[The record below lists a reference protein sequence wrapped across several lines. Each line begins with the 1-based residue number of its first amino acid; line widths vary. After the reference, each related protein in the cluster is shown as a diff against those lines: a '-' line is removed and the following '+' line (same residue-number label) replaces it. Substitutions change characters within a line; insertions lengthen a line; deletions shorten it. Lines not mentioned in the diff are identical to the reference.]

1 VWYFVLKVLFPILRS
16 GRIFIDSRGAVSE
29 GEPMNNN
36 NTRSRIHRMCTA
48 SKLDEK
54 DLYDKAKLLLEIYRD
69 VCWNTV
75 EYVNDLREEFQEY
88 DSDYCSGD
96 MDDAL
101 IYLENFA
108 PDEGKERFEER
119 IKGLFETKWMIE
131 IVDAAMIKVKDCPVN
146 GELYFS
152 LLSAYYLS
160 KFSFTESEMLEE
172 FGLERSSYYRR
183 KKEAVTVFGL
193 AVWGSSINELKREAM
208 NTSNDSEQV
217 RIKFTDGGEPL
228 WIV

>member
-1 VWYFVLKVLFPILRS
+1 
-16 GRIFIDSRGAVSE
+16 
-29 GEPMNNN
+29 
-36 NTRSRIHRMCTA
+36 MCTA

-75 EYVNDLREEFQEY
+75 DYVNDLREEFQEY
-88 DSDYCSGD
+88 DGDYCSGD

-152 LLSAYYLS
+152 ILSAYYLS

-193 AVWGSSINELKREAM
+193 AVWGSSINELKREVM

-228 WIV
+228 WNI